1 MTDAASTTDHI
12 TDPAAAEPTLEE
24 HALTWEAITRAWV
37 IALAALINIERQAA
51 AHRPRIITPGA
62 FLTDHIGRGIEI
74 TTEAK
79 YPIETLFAHACR
91 DGVVTEAE
99 LADAGN
105 V

>member
-37 IALAALINIERQAA
+37 IALAAL
-51 AHRPRIITPGA
+51 
-62 FLTDHIGRGIEI
+62 
-74 TTEAK
+74 
-79 YPIETLFAHACR
+79 FAHACR